1 MVLLFFSVNTTKAGR
16 SVITYVCI
24 EENEIREPISSK
36 QNKWLDPFIKNSVE
50 RPNEQM
56 SICTINVDKF
66 CEMSCEWIISLCH
79 VYFKLMRWHMKR
91 YTLEGFVFSFVQ
103 LLWERVFPSQ
113 TIISVVLCTITALKT
128 ITQTECQ

>member
-16 SVITYVCI
+16 SVITYVWR
-24 EENEIREPISSK
+24 ERKENEIREPISSK

-66 CEMSCEWIISLCH
+66 CEMSCEWIISLWH
-79 VYFKLMRWHMKR
+79 VYFKLMAHETIYFRRFCFFFRPNAMRK
-91 YTLEGFVFSFVQ
+91 SFPK
-103 LLWERVFPSQ
+103 LNYNFGCFMHNHSTENHY
-113 TIISVVLCTITALKT
+113 KN
-128 ITQTECQ
+128 ECQ